1 MVFILLKLK
10 RDNMRVYLSYFIK
23 GMAIGIANAIPGV
36 SGGTIAFVLGIYEKL
51 TYSISTL
58 PTALIKL
65 KWKDI
70 IESLKILIPTFLGAA
85 VSIFLFLNIINYLFS
100 NYPIPTKIFFVGL
113 VLGSFPFITKTVE
126 EYNFKVFFAFF
137 LGAFIMA
144 IFVYFDINKPMGEA
158 TYSGNF
164 SVFYGIKL
172 FFCGIAAAIA
182 MVIPGISGSLLLL
195 ILGEYEN
202 ISYFVS
208 TLKSNFN
215 NVYPL
220 IFLGIGVIIGIFA
233 ISKLITIL
241 IQKYWSTLFG
251 FVLGILVVSFL
262 SLWPKYNFFK
272 YSYVNSYC
280 FVNVHGFSCGNRYG
294 KNLNLFYN
302 IPKFYIISF
311 RIYNNERG

>member
-1 MVFILLKLK
+1 MVFILLKLKLK

-70 IESLKILIPTFLGAA
+70 IESLKILIPTFFGAA

-126 EYNFKVFFAFF
+126 KYNFKVFLAFF

-144 IFVYFDINKPMGEA
+144 IFVYFDINEPEINEAVGE
-158 TYSGNF
+158 TVSSSNF
-164 SVFYGIKL
+164 SFVYGIKL

-208 TLKSNFN
+208 NMTSNLN
-215 NVYPL
+215 NIYPL
-220 IFLGIGVIIGIFA
+220 IFLGIGILIGIFL

-241 IQKYWSTLFG
+241 IQKYRSMLFG
-251 FVLGILVVSFL
+251 FVLGILIVSFL
-262 SLWPKYNFFK
+262 SLWPNIT
-272 YSYVNSYC
+272 SLSIPMLAATVLSMC
-280 FVNVHGFSCGNRYG
+280 LGFLVAIVME
-294 KNLNLFYN
+294 K
-302 IPKFYIISF
+302 I
-311 RIYNNERG
+311 

>member
-182 MVIPGISGSLLLL
+182 MVIP
-195 ILGEYEN
+195 
-202 ISYFVS
+202 
-208 TLKSNFN
+208 
-215 NVYPL
+215 
-220 IFLGIGVIIGIFA
+220 
-233 ISKLITIL
+233 
-241 IQKYWSTLFG
+241 
-251 FVLGILVVSFL
+251 
-262 SLWPKYNFFK
+262 
-272 YSYVNSYC
+272 
-280 FVNVHGFSCGNRYG
+280 
-294 KNLNLFYN
+294 
-302 IPKFYIISF
+302 
-311 RIYNNERG
+311 

>member
-1 MVFILLKLK
+1 
-10 RDNMRVYLSYFIK
+10 
-23 GMAIGIANAIPGV
+23 
-36 SGGTIAFVLGIYEKL
+36 
-51 TYSISTL
+51 
-58 PTALIKL
+58 
-65 KWKDI
+65 
-70 IESLKILIPTFLGAA
+70 
-85 VSIFLFLNIINYLFS
+85 
-100 NYPIPTKIFFVGL
+100 
-113 VLGSFPFITKTVE
+113 
-126 EYNFKVFFAFF
+126 
-137 LGAFIMA
+137 
-144 IFVYFDINKPMGEA
+144 MGEA
-158 TYSGNF
+158 TYLGNF

-241 IQKYWSTLFG
+241 IQKYRSTLFG

-262 SLWPKYNFFK
+262 SLWPNITYL
-272 YSYVNSYC
+272 SIPMLIATVLSMC
-280 FVNVHGFSCGNRYG
+280 MGF
-294 KNLNLFYN
+294 LVA
-302 IPKFYIISF
+302 IIM
-311 RIYNNERG
+311 EKV

>member
-70 IESLKILIPTFLGAA
+70 IESLKILIPTFFGAA

-100 NYPIPTKIFFVGL
+100 NYPVPTKIFFVGL
-113 VLGSFPFITKTVE
+113 VLGSFPFVTKTVE
-126 EYNFKVFFAFF
+126 KYNFKVFLAFF

-144 IFVYFDINKPMGEA
+144 IFVYFDINEPEINEAVGE
-158 TYSGNF
+158 TVSSSNF
-164 SVFYGIKL
+164 SFVYGIKL

-208 TLKSNFN
+208 NMTSNLN
-215 NVYPL
+215 NIYPL
-220 IFLGIGVIIGIFA
+220 IFLGIGILIGIFL

-241 IQKYWSTLFG
+241 IQKYRSMLFG
-251 FVLGILVVSFL
+251 FVLGILIVSFL
-262 SLWPKYNFFK
+262 SLWPNIT
-272 YSYVNSYC
+272 SLSIPILAATVLSMC
-280 FVNVHGFSCGNRYG
+280 LGFLVAIVME
-294 KNLNLFYN
+294 K
-302 IPKFYIISF
+302 I
-311 RIYNNERG
+311 

>member
-1 MVFILLKLK
+1 
-10 RDNMRVYLSYFIK
+10 MRVYLSYFIK

-70 IESLKILIPTFLGAA
+70 IESFKILIPTFFGAA

-100 NYPIPTKIFFVGL
+100 NYPVPTKIFFVGL
-113 VLGSFPFITKTVE
+113 VLGSFPFVTKTVE
-126 EYNFKVFFAFF
+126 KYNFKVFLAFF

-144 IFVYFDINKPMGEA
+144 IFVYFDINEPEINEAVGE
-158 TYSGNF
+158 TVSSSNF
-164 SVFYGIKL
+164 SFVYGIKL

-208 TLKSNFN
+208 NMTSNLN
-215 NVYPL
+215 NIYPL
-220 IFLGIGVIIGIFA
+220 IFLGIGILIGIFL

-241 IQKYWSTLFG
+241 IQKYRSMLFG
-251 FVLGILVVSFL
+251 FVLGILIVSFL
-262 SLWPKYNFFK
+262 SLWPNIT
-272 YSYVNSYC
+272 SLSIPMLAATVLSMC
-280 FVNVHGFSCGNRYG
+280 LGFLVAIVME
-294 KNLNLFYN
+294 K
-302 IPKFYIISF
+302 I
-311 RIYNNERG
+311 

>member
-1 MVFILLKLK
+1 
-10 RDNMRVYLSYFIK
+10 MRAYLSYFIK

-51 TYSISTL
+51 TYSISIL

-70 IESLKILIPTFLGAA
+70 IESLKILIPTFFGAA

-100 NYPIPTKIFFVGL
+100 NYPVPTKIFFVGL
-113 VLGSFPFITKTVE
+113 VLGSFPFVTKTVE
-126 EYNFKVFFAFF
+126 KYNFKVFLAFF

-144 IFVYFDINKPMGEA
+144 IFVYFDINEPEINEVVGE
-158 TYSGNF
+158 TVSSSNF
-164 SVFYGIKL
+164 SFVYGIKL

-202 ISYFVS
+202 VSYFVS
-208 TLKSNFN
+208 NMTSNLN
-215 NVYPL
+215 NIYPL
-220 IFLGIGVIIGIFA
+220 IFLGIGILIGIFL

-241 IQKYWSTLFG
+241 IQKYRSMLFG
-251 FVLGILVVSFL
+251 FVLGILIVSFL
-262 SLWPKYNFFK
+262 SLWPNIT
-272 YSYVNSYC
+272 SLSIPMLAATVLSMC
-280 FVNVHGFSCGNRYG
+280 LGFLVAIVME
-294 KNLNLFYN
+294 K
-302 IPKFYIISF
+302 I
-311 RIYNNERG
+311 

>member
-70 IESLKILIPTFLGAA
+70 IESLKILIPTFFGAA

-100 NYPIPTKIFFVGL
+100 NYPVPTKIFFVGL
-113 VLGSFPFITKTVE
+113 VLGSFPFVTKTVE
-126 EYNFKVFFAFF
+126 KYNFKVFLAFF

-144 IFVYFDINKPMGEA
+144 IFVYFDINEPEINEAVGE
-158 TYSGNF
+158 TVSSSNF
-164 SVFYGIKL
+164 SFVYGIKL

-208 TLKSNFN
+208 NMTSNLN
-215 NVYPL
+215 NIYPL
-220 IFLGIGVIIGIFA
+220 IFLGIGILIGIFL

-241 IQKYWSTLFG
+241 IQKYRSMLFG
-251 FVLGILVVSFL
+251 FVLGILIVSFL
-262 SLWPKYNFFK
+262 SLWPNIT
-272 YSYVNSYC
+272 SLSIPMLAATVLSMC
-280 FVNVHGFSCGNRYG
+280 LGFLVAIVME
-294 KNLNLFYN
+294 K
-302 IPKFYIISF
+302 I
-311 RIYNNERG
+311 

>member
-1 MVFILLKLK
+1 MVFILLKLKLK

-51 TYSISTL
+51 TYSISIL

-70 IESLKILIPTFLGAA
+70 IESLKILIPAFLGAA

-100 NYPIPTKIFFVGL
+100 NYPVPTKIFFVGL
-113 VLGSFPFITKTVE
+113 VLGSFPFVTKTVE
-126 EYNFKVFFAFF
+126 KYNFKVFLAFF

-144 IFVYFDINKPMGEA
+144 IFVYFDINEPEINETVGE
-158 TYSGNF
+158 TVSSSNF
-164 SVFYGIKL
+164 SFVYGIKL

-208 TLKSNFN
+208 NMTSNLN
-215 NVYPL
+215 NIYPL
-220 IFLGIGVIIGIFA
+220 IFLGIGILIGIFL

-241 IQKYWSTLFG
+241 IQKYRSMLFG
-251 FVLGILVVSFL
+251 FVLGILIVSFL
-262 SLWPKYNFFK
+262 SLWPNIT
-272 YSYVNSYC
+272 SLSIPMLAATVLSMC
-280 FVNVHGFSCGNRYG
+280 LGFLVAIVME
-294 KNLNLFYN
+294 K
-302 IPKFYIISF
+302 I
-311 RIYNNERG
+311 

>member
-1 MVFILLKLK
+1 MVFILLKLKLK

-51 TYSISTL
+51 TYSISIL

-70 IESLKILIPTFLGAA
+70 IESLKILIPTFFGAA

-100 NYPIPTKIFFVGL
+100 NYPVPTKIFFVGL
-113 VLGSFPFITKTVE
+113 VLGSFPFVTKTVE
-126 EYNFKVFFAFF
+126 KYNFKVFLAFF

-144 IFVYFDINKPMGEA
+144 IFVYFDINEPEINEAVGE
-158 TYSGNF
+158 TVSSSNF
-164 SVFYGIKL
+164 SFVYGIKL

-182 MVIPGISGSLLLL
+182 MVIPGISGALLLL
-195 ILGEYEN
+195 ILGEYEK

-208 TLKSNFN
+208 NITSDFN
-215 NVYPL
+215 YIYPL
-220 IFLGIGVIIGIFA
+220 IFLGIGILIGIFL

-241 IQKYWSTLFG
+241 IQKYRSMLFG
-251 FVLGILVVSFL
+251 FVLGILIVSFL
-262 SLWPKYNFFK
+262 SLWPNIT
-272 YSYVNSYC
+272 SLSIPMLAATVLSMC
-280 FVNVHGFSCGNRYG
+280 LGFLVAIVME
-294 KNLNLFYN
+294 K
-302 IPKFYIISF
+302 I
-311 RIYNNERG
+311 